1 MKNGHSKDMTHFA
14 LLVKLAEVK
23 KKVSAEKERSGYF
36 SHPLDV
42 YKASPLYKFLGYQQA
57 LL

>member
-1 MKNGHSKDMTHFA
+1 MKNFA

-42 YKASPLYKFLGYQQA
+42 YKASPLYKFLGHQQA

>member
-23 KKVSAEKERSGYF
+23 KKVSAERAF
-36 SHPLDV
+36 WL
-42 YKASPLYKFLGYQQA
+42 FLTSFRC
-57 LL
+57 L